1 MGDKGILFTVED
13 NGRGMDETALEK
25 LQQNLNQ
32 PIVTEKESYG
42 LKNLNQRLRLFYGDG
57 YGLSVYRGE
66 EDGIVIEI
74 LVKRQK
80 YTNSKSEV
88 Q

>member
-42 LKNLNQRLRLFYGDG
+42 LKNLNQRLRLFY
-57 YGLSVYRGE
+57 
-66 EDGIVIEI
+66 
-74 LVKRQK
+74 
-80 YTNSKSEV
+80 
-88 Q
+88 